1 MEGDGRLCPL
11 NTRESGHNRT
21 LGPGGVT
28 GLVKGYH
35 YLAATL
41 GKSFP
46 FLTQRLSHK
55 VEEQDE
61 IRESWPFWQQNTVSS
76 NKD

>member
-1 MEGDGRLCPL
+1 M
-11 NTRESGHNRT
+11 
-21 LGPGGVT
+21 
-28 GLVKGYH
+28 KGYH